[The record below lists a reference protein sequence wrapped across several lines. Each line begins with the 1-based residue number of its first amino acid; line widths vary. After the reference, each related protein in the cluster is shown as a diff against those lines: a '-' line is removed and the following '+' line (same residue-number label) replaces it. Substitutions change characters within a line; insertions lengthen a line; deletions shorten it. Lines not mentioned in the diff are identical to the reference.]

1 MLEYDALPK
10 SVIVPVGYGRSVRV
24 KAGTLVTVE
33 QTTGFQIVDFI
44 AFRDN
49 DLTEKLST
57 SHTMASLGRMWPL
70 PGQRFL
76 SNQRTPLL
84 ELVED
89 TVGRHDLT
97 MAACDPWRYEI
108 DFGVTGHRNCSDN
121 FLELF
126 GPLGIERH
134 DLPHPVNFFQNT
146 IYFEDGRVASFEPT
160 AGPGSHVVLRALV
173 PLLLGFSACPMD
185 LNPPRERKPG
195 DIVVRVAAP
204 DGQT

>member
-1 MLEYDALPK
+1 MREYDALPT
-10 SVIVPVGYGRSVRV
+10 SVIVPVGYGRAVRV
-24 KAGTLVTVE
+24 QAGTLVTVE

-44 AFRDN
+44 AFRD
-49 DLTEKLST
+49 DDRTEKLST
-57 SHTMASLGRMWPL
+57 SHTLASLGRMWPAV
-70 PGQRFL
+70 GQSLL
-76 SNQRTPLL
+76 SNRRTPLL

-89 TVGRHDLT
+89 TAGRHDLT

-126 GPLGIERH
+126 GPLGIARH
-134 DLPHPVNFFQNT
+134 DLPNPVNFFQNT
-146 IYFEDGRVASFEPT
+146 IYGDDGQVGFLEPS
-160 AGPGSHVVLRALV
+160 AGPGSHVVLRALMS
-173 PLLLGFSACPMD
+173 LLIGFSACPMD

-195 DIVVRVAAP
+195 DIVVRITAP

>member
-1 MLEYDALPK
+1 MLEYDALPT

-33 QTTGFQIVDFI
+33 QTTGYQIVDMI
-44 AFRDN
+44 AFRDD

-57 SHTMASLGRMWPL
+57 SHTLASLGRMWPTV
-70 PGQRFL
+70 GQRFL
-76 SNQRTPLL
+76 SNRRTPLL

-89 TVGRHDLT
+89 TAGRHDLT

-126 GPLGIERH
+126 GPLEIARH
-134 DLPHPVNFFQNT
+134 DLPNPANLFQNT
-146 IYFEDGRVASFEPT
+146 IYGEDGQVGFLEPS

-195 DIVVRVAAP
+195 DIVVRIA
-204 DGQT
+204 DKDSGT

>member
-10 SVIVPVGYGRSVRV
+10 SVIVPVGYGRAIRV
-24 KAGTLVTVE
+24 PAGTLVTIE
-33 QTTGFQIVDFI
+33 QTTGYQIVDFI
-44 AFRDN
+44 AFRDD

-57 SHTMASLGRMWPL
+57 SHTLASLGRMWPIA
-70 PGQRFL
+70 GQRLL
-76 SNQRTPLL
+76 SNRRTPLL

-89 TVGRHDLT
+89 TAGRHDLT

-126 GPLGIERH
+126 RPLGIERH
-134 DLPHPVNFFQNT
+134 DLPNPVNFFQKT
-146 IYFEDGRVASFEPT
+146 IYGDDGQVGFLEPS
-160 AGPGSHVVLRALV
+160 AGPGSHVILRALV

-185 LNPPRERKPG
+185 LNPPRERTPG
-195 DIVVRVAAP
+195 DIVVRIAAS
-204 DGQT
+204 DDQA

>member
-1 MLEYDALPK
+1 MLEYDALPI
-10 SVIVPVGYGRSVRV
+10 SVMVPVGYGRAVRV
-24 KAGTLVTVE
+24 DPGTLVTVE
-33 QTTGFQIVDFI
+33 QTTGYQVVDMI
-44 AFRDN
+44 AFRDD

-57 SHTMASLGRMWPL
+57 SHTMASLARMWPV

-76 SNQRTPLL
+76 SNTRTPLL

-89 TVGRHDLT
+89 TAGRHDLT

-121 FLELF
+121 FLEMF
-126 GPLGIERH
+126 GSLGIERH
-134 DLPHPVNFFQNT
+134 DLPQPVNLFQHT
-146 IYFEDGRVASFEPT
+146 TYGEDGQIGFLEPS

-173 PLLLGFSACPMD
+173 PLLIGFSACPMD
-185 LNPPRERKPG
+185 LNPPRERQPG

-204 DGQT
+204 ESGT

>member
-1 MLEYDALPK
+1 MREYDALPK
-10 SVIVPVGYGRSVRV
+10 SVIVPVGYGRAVRV
-24 KAGTLVTVE
+24 QAGTLVTVE

-44 AFRDN
+44 AFRDD

-57 SHTMASLGRMWPL
+57 SHTLASLGRMWPTA
-70 PGQRFL
+70 GQRLL
-76 SNQRTPLL
+76 SNRRTPLL

-89 TVGRHDLT
+89 TAGRHDLT

-126 GPLGIERH
+126 GPLGIARH
-134 DLPHPVNFFQNT
+134 DLPNPVNFFQNT
-146 IYFEDGRVASFEPT
+146 IYGDDGQVGFLEPS
-160 AGPGSHVVLRALV
+160 AGPGSHVVLRALM

-195 DIVVRVAAP
+195 DIVVRIAAP
-204 DGQT
+204 DGRT

>member
-10 SVIVPVGYGRSVRV
+10 SAIVPVGHGRAVRV
-24 KAGTLVTVE
+24 QSETIVTVE

-44 AFRDN
+44 AFRDD

-57 SHTMASLGRMWPL
+57 SHTLASLGRMWPAA
-70 PGQRFL
+70 GQRLL
-76 SNQRTPLL
+76 SNRRTPLL

-89 TVGRHDLT
+89 TAGRHDLT

-108 DFGVTGHRNCSDN
+108 DVGVTGHRNCSDN

-134 DLPHPVNFFQNT
+134 ELPHPVNLFQNT
-146 IYFEDGRVASFEPT
+146 LYGDDGTVGFLEPS

-185 LNPPRERKPG
+185 LNPVREREPG
-195 DIVVRVAAP
+195 DIVVRIAAP
-204 DGQT
+204 YGRA